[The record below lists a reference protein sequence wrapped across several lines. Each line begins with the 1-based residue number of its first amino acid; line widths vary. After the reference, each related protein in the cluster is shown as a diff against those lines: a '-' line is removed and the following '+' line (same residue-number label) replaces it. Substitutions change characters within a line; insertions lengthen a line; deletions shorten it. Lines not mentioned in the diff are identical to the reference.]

1 MRRVNCNPVQILKFL
16 AESLVSSRIVV
27 KALAFITVF
36 VVTTVA
42 VGLSSVTVIVVTADA
57 LLVVTV

>member
-1 MRRVNCNPVQILKFL
+1 MRRVNCNPVQSLKFL

-27 KALAFITVF
+27 MVLALITVF